1 MGDTLDL
8 LMRGTIIGLGGAALM
23 DVWAFVAKR
32 AFGIRG
38 LDYALLGRWI
48 GHLARGRVFHES
60 IASADPIHGERGL
73 GWVAHYSIG
82 IGFALLLLAV
92 FGTEWASAPTV
103 WPALVIGWATIVAPW
118 FIMQPGMGAG
128 IAASKTPIPRAARL
142 RNLATHTIYGIG
154 LYVTTVA
161 LSVIWPIADGNL

>member
-1 MGDTLDL
+1 MAGTLEL
-8 LMRGTIIGLGGAALM
+8 LLRGTIVGLGGAALM
-23 DVWAFVAKR
+23 DAWGLAAKR
-32 AFGIRG
+32 AFGVRG
-38 LDYALLGRWI
+38 LDYAMLGRWI

-60 IASADPIHGERGL
+60 IASADPINGERPL

-82 IGFALLLLAV
+82 VGFAVLLLAL
-92 FGTEWASAPTV
+92 FGMEWAVAPTI

-128 IAASKTPIPRAARL
+128 IAASKTPNPRSARL

-154 LYVTTVA
+154 LYLTAVA
-161 LSVIWPIADGNL
+161 LSTVWPNGNPGL